1 MEDDDIMK
9 SLRRKS
15 DLMEEENEKAEVSD
29 ENNDL
34 FEDAYKIAIL
44 RKQIEIMNAELNKKA
59 KERGMNETQV
69 WSILAMMKIQV
80 DEELRNKKEN

>member
-34 FEDAYKIAIL
+34 FEDAYKIAIV
-44 RKQIEIMNAELNKKA
+44 RKQIEIMRAELNKKA

-69 WSILAMMKIQV
+69 WSILAMMKLQV

>member
-1 MEDDDIMK
+1 MEDDDLMK

-34 FEDAYKIAIL
+34 LEDAYKIAL
-44 RKQIEIMNAELNKKA
+44 LGKQIEIMKAELNKKA
-59 KERGMNETQV
+59 KERGVNETQV
-69 WSILAMMKIQV
+69 WSILARMKYEVQE
-80 DEELRNKKEN
+80 DE